1 MSCRTDRAKYGLRV
15 HPAPELDDQGF
26 GRSIGGARRLLG
38 SPAYGSGTLAG
49 FLTTFDGPRWPS
61 AARPPCGLHDCECEV
76 IGANL
81 DGIVV
86 HIGAR
91 VTAMAALNEVL
102 VSGSGR

>member
-1 MSCRTDRAKYGLRV
+1 MA
-15 HPAPELDDQGF
+15 
-26 GRSIGGARRLLG
+26 
-38 SPAYGSGTLAG
+38 
-49 FLTTFDGPRWPS
+49 PRWPS
-61 AARPPCGLHDCECEV
+61 AARPPCGLHDFECEV

-81 DGIVV
+81 GGIVV